1 MEDLKKIKV
10 KGTATINAD
19 NSFEFAPYN
28 EGQPVQRDVKTSG
41 RSKLYRTE
49 GEKQKSL
56 VAHLVADANSPDI
69 AASLFDDLN
78 SLTRDMPSAQPKL
91 PRGRRLLDNTDLQV
105 VLSAEG
111 ALTIQYQCTS
121 PPDSIAAHLVDM
133 SYRVQRCVA
142 LNAKV
147 ITAALKRSV
156 NKQKQ
161 QKKSDNV

>member
-1 MEDLKKIKV
+1 MENVKKIKV

-69 AASLFDDLN
+69 AASLFDDLS
-78 SLTRDMPSAQPKL
+78 SLTRDLPSAQPKL

-105 VLSAEG
+105 VLSADG

-121 PPDSIAAHLVDM
+121 PPDSIAANLVDM

-147 ITAALKRSV
+147 ISTALKKSEK
-156 NKQKQ
+156 KQK

>member
-69 AASLFDDLN
+69 AASLFDDLD
-78 SLTRDMPSAQPKL
+78 SLTRDMPSAKPKL
-91 PRGRRLLDNTDLQV
+91 PRGRRLLDNTDLKV
-105 VLSAEG
+105 VLSSDG
-111 ALTIQYQCTS
+111 ALTIQFQCSS
-121 PPDSIAAHLVDM
+121 PPESIATNLVDM

-156 NKQKQ
+156 KQKQ
-161 QKKSDNV
+161 QKQSDNV

>member
-49 GEKQKSL
+49 GAKQKSL

-69 AASLFDDLN
+69 AASLFDDLD
-78 SLTRDMPSAQPKL
+78 SLTRDMPSAKPKL
-91 PRGRRLLDNTDLQV
+91 PR
-105 VLSAEG
+105 
-111 ALTIQYQCTS
+111 
-121 PPDSIAAHLVDM
+121 
-133 SYRVQRCVA
+133 
-142 LNAKV
+142 
-147 ITAALKRSV
+147 
-156 NKQKQ
+156 
-161 QKKSDNV
+161 